1 MLKEENINE
10 IPLTFQDNTVEVQI
24 LPKKSLNY
32 LLLFLSFLSILCLI
46 FYFVSNSFFIFFLSL
61 NLFIYIGF
69 IIYFLFFAPIT
80 GIFNFNL
87 EKNII
92 EYFTQFYFTKVQ
104 SNTFN
109 IENVEKFELITNS
122 DCYLSYNLN
131 IVNFDGTKINV
142 FKGYASKFENGY
154 DNPNIKTIEQKLNEK
169 LQKNS
174 YRNY

>member
-1 MLKEENINE
+1 MIKEENLNE
-10 IPLTFQDNTVEVQI
+10 IPLTFNDNIIEAQI
-24 LPKKSLNY
+24 MPKKSLNY
-32 LLLFLSFLSILCLI
+32 FLLILSILSIICFILI
-46 FYFVSNSFFIFFLSL
+46 FVTSNFLMFFVSL
-61 NLFIYIGF
+61 NLFIYIAL
-69 IIYFLFFAPIT
+69 IIYFLFFASIT

-87 EKNII
+87 EKNVI
-92 EYFTQFYFTKVQ
+92 EYFTEFYFTKVQ